1 MPTLAIVL
9 AGFGTA
15 IILFP
20 ALLSLLVG
28 IAFISAGAAVFFA
41 WRTLQEAKGA
51 AARKSM
57 KVGGVEI
64 IFPEKK

>member
-1 MPTLAIVL
+1 MPTLAIAL
-9 AGFGTA
+9 AGFGLTV
-15 IILFP
+15 ILFP

-28 IAFISAGAAVFFA
+28 LAFIFAGSAVFFA
-41 WRTLQEAKGA
+41 WWTVQQAKGA
-51 AARKSM
+51 ASRKSV